1 MGKKII
7 IKGADFS
14 ENGFPIDIIQLV
26 VKDIYF
32 YNPAGTTNVMFN
44 SRSGRGMIC
53 INKDDAAVPFQA
65 GYAYSAIEIPSGATS
80 VSFVC
85 NQRCGVILCARD
97 GSDNVKLI
105 DSGWKNANT
114 QIGFDLTQ
122 YPTAVY
128 LCVSLDAVG
137 SVAVEDITWT
147 LNFE

>member
-14 ENGFPIDIIQLV
+14 ENGFPIDITQLA

-32 YNPAGTTNVMFN
+32 YGTTTITFR
-44 SRSGRGMIC
+44 SLSGRGMIC

-80 VSFVC
+80 MSFVC
-85 NQRCGVILCARD
+85 NQRCGVILCAKD
-97 GSDNVKLI
+97 GSDNVKLV

-114 QIGFDLTQ
+114 QITYDLTQ
-122 YPTAVY
+122 YPTAIYV
-128 LCVSLDAVG
+128 CVSLDAVG

-147 LNFE
+147 LDFE